1 MAVSNFERDW
11 LRLFHIGDQLENIL
25 NGLEAQQLDVQDKKQ
40 QVGSIV
46 RYLEEEL
53 LDDKWA
59 EAGKDVATLAAI
71 AAAGRVYW
79 KSTD

>member
-25 NGLEAQQLDVQDKKQ
+25 NGLEAEQLDVQDKKQ

-59 EAGKDVATLAAI
+59 QAGKDVATLAAI